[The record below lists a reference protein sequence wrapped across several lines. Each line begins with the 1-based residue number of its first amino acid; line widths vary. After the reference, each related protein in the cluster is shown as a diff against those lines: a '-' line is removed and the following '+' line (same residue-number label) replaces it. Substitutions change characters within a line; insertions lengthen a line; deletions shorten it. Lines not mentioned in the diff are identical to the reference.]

1 MEEFDIRKAADMGA
15 IPDNVSEANNFLP
28 KEVSAKIIEEI
39 VAANVVRQYVQTLNV
54 AGRSLSIPRIL
65 YGDSVNAYK
74 VAYGVDVRD
83 GNTEASF
90 ATKSVVLEPQLM
102 VSFTTLL
109 ESDLETAGVDLS
121 NYIRKTLAMT
131 IARAEEKAMLIGVEG
146 SGSSYLSLFDGIYTI
161 ANDAGKCAQ
170 TAITYGESDDL
181 CDKIGDAIA
190 GQGVYGED
198 RGQLV
203 IFAANTF
210 ANELRK
216 SAKIQQVGT
225 YNVAET
231 GVTRTG
237 SLPLIHGVKVIES
250 SVLEA
255 KNSGHCA
262 VLARVDGGMLGQRG
276 QIIFRRKAIEE
287 KFSVLLIMAEVI
299 DFVWA
304 LQNASDKALGLT
316 LIKKSGS

>member
-1 MEEFDIRKAADMGA
+1 MDFDILKAADMGA
-15 IPDNVSEANNFLP
+15 IPDNVSDANNFLP

-83 GNTEASF
+83 GNTEAAF
-90 ATKSVVLEPQLM
+90 ATRAVVLEPQLL

-109 ESDLETAGVDLS
+109 ESDLDTAGVDLS

-131 IARAEEKAMLIGVEG
+131 IARAEEKSMLIGVEG
-146 SGSSYLSLFDGIYTI
+146 SGSGYLSLFDGIYTI
-161 ANDAGKCAQ
+161 ANDSGKCAQ
-170 TAITYGESDDL
+170 TPVTFGDSDDL
-181 CDKIGDAIA
+181 VDKIGDAIKDM
-190 GQGVYGED
+190 GVYGED

-203 IFAANTF
+203 LFAANTF
-210 ANELRK
+210 ANNLRK
-216 SAKIQQVGT
+216 SGKIQQVGT

-237 SLPLIHGVKVIES
+237 SLPLIHGIKVVES

-255 KNSGHCA
+255 KNGGNCA

-276 QIIFRRKAIEE
+276 QIIFRRKSFEE

-299 DFVWA
+299 DFIWA
-304 LQNASDKALGLT
+304 LQNSSDKALGLT
-316 LIKKSGS
+316 LIKASGS